1 MPSDA
6 MQRIKQ
12 LERMVAT
19 LSGQVELMRTR
30 SRSSI
35 GSIEPVMVKTIG
47 AIAGVVASGSGFT
60 VTYADAELWDI
71 SRVTSS
77 SANMLGVVD
86 GSDPVVKRVV
96 KLGNPWVAEAPATT
110 FMLAV
115 PYKGNY
121 IITAVECEVPE

>member
-30 SRSSI
+30 KQSSI
-35 GSIEPVMVKTIG
+35 GAIEPVMVKTIG
-47 AIAGVVASGSGFT
+47 AIAGKTIDGSGFD

-71 SRVTSS
+71 SRVTTG
-77 SANMLGVVD
+77 SADLVGVVD
-86 GSDPVVKRVV
+86 GSDPVNKRVV
-96 KLGNPWVAEAPATT
+96 KLGNPWVAEAPAET

-121 IITAVECEVPE
+121 IIASVECEVPA